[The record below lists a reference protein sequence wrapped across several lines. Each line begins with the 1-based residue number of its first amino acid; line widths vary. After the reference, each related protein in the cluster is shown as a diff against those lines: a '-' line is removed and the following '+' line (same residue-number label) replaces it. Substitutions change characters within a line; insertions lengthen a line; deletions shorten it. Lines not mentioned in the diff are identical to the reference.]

1 MNDELEKLKS
11 LLYIGSLTQYGK
23 RKLIKTYED
32 IIKEKDKQIEKLQNE
47 KQLLNEFIYITGGKD
62 IPKDTT
68 ATRYVTIQREGYFQG
83 REEERKIARKYFNEI
98 QEELKCKDKQIDL
111 MVEYISNLDIDEDIC
126 KKVENNCDD
135 FNKENKCIECV
146 KQYFY
151 NEVRGENNG

>member
-32 IIKEKDKQIEKLQNE
+32 IIKEKDKQI
-47 KQLLNEFIYITGGKD
+47 
-62 IPKDTT
+62 
-68 ATRYVTIQREGYFQG
+68 
-83 REEERKIARKYFNEI
+83 
-98 QEELKCKDKQIDL
+98 DL

-135 FNKENKCIECV
+135 FNKENKCIDCV
-146 KQYFY
+146 KQYFKRLVK
-151 NEVRGENNG
+151 EKGE